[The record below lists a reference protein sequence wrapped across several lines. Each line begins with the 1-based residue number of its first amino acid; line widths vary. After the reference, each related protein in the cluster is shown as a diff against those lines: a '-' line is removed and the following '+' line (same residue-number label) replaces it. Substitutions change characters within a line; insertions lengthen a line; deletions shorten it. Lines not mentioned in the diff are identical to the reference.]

1 MPLRDD
7 PEREIRVR
15 PRLIYARLLTVATQF
30 GHALQHSR
38 RAPPLSWPDLSA
50 GEATSGRSND
60 RFRRVRDIGRQG
72 GDGPLATLLSYSD
85 RDSGGQVWVN
95 RVGSRPLKKR
105 LVKANDQ
112 SVSILIC
119 SSDGCQLPA
128 PQKEAI
134 AY

>member
-1 MPLRDD
+1 MSL
-7 PEREIRVR
+7 
-15 PRLIYARLLTVATQF
+15 PRLNPVE
-30 GHALQHSR
+30 
-38 RAPPLSWPDLSA
+38 PPWYGPVCPVVGEGWHREVPPYPDL
-50 GEATSGRSND
+50 
-60 RFRRVRDIGRQG
+60 RRIRDIGSQS

-95 RVGSRPLKKR
+95 RFGSRPLKKR
-105 LVKANDQ
+105 LVKATDQ

-119 SSDGCQLPA
+119 SSDGCQLQG

>member
-1 MPLRDD
+1 MVWEGWYREVSPYPD
-7 PEREIRVR
+7 P
-15 PRLIYARLLTVATQF
+15 
-30 GHALQHSR
+30 R
-38 RAPPLSWPDLSA
+38 RI
-50 GEATSGRSND
+50 
-60 RFRRVRDIGRQG
+60 RDIGRQG

-105 LVKANDQ
+105 LVKATDQ

-119 SSDGCQLPA
+119 SSDGCQLPG